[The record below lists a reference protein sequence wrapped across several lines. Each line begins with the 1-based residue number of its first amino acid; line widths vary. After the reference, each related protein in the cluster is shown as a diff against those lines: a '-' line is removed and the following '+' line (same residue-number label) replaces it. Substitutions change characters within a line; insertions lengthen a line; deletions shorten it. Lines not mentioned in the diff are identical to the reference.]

1 MGSKRGGEKAAGKEK
16 EEEVAMQEMMAETRS
31 KKKIDSKMFKNI
43 LSMKQEELSTAAA
56 EYQEMRERA
65 ARWRFIYFLK
75 IKTLENYW
83 QFYQGGGGGLS
94 GSPEQQSGGSHQE
107 EGEVGGRPRPGPV

>member
-1 MGSKRGGEKAAGKEK
+1 MGAKKGGEKDGGKEK
-16 EEEVAMQEMMAETRS
+16 EEKQEEEEEAMQETRS

-65 ARWRFIYFLK
+65 AR
-75 IKTLENYW
+75 
-83 QFYQGGGGGLS
+83 
-94 GSPEQQSGGSHQE
+94 
-107 EGEVGGRPRPGPV
+107 

>member
-1 MGSKRGGEKAAGKEK
+1 MALTLLEFGERTGMGAKKGGEKDGGKEK
-16 EEEVAMQEMMAETRS
+16 EEKQEEEEEAMQETRS

-65 ARWRFIYFLK
+65 AR
-75 IKTLENYW
+75 
-83 QFYQGGGGGLS
+83 
-94 GSPEQQSGGSHQE
+94 
-107 EGEVGGRPRPGPV
+107 

>member
-1 MGSKRGGEKAAGKEK
+1 MEFGERTGMAAKKGEGEEGKEK
-16 EEEVAMQEMMAETRS
+16 DEKQEEEEAMKEMMAETKS

-65 ARWRFIYFLK
+65 ARWRFLYFS
-75 IKTLENYW
+75 ENLNPGQLLPLFSGRRRRTQW
-83 QFYQGGGGGLS
+83 Q
-94 GSPEQQSGGSHQE
+94 P
-107 EGEVGGRPRPGPV
+107 

>member
-1 MGSKRGGEKAAGKEK
+1 MTLLEFGERTGMGAKKGGEKEGGKEK
-16 EEEVAMQEMMAETRS
+16 QEEEEEAMQETRS

-65 ARWRFIYFLK
+65 AR
-75 IKTLENYW
+75 
-83 QFYQGGGGGLS
+83 
-94 GSPEQQSGGSHQE
+94 
-107 EGEVGGRPRPGPV
+107 

>member
-1 MGSKRGGEKAAGKEK
+1 MEFGERTGMGAKKGGEKDGGKEK
-16 EEEVAMQEMMAETRS
+16 EEKQEEEEEEAMQETRS

-65 ARWRFIYFLK
+65 AR
-75 IKTLENYW
+75 
-83 QFYQGGGGGLS
+83 
-94 GSPEQQSGGSHQE
+94 
-107 EGEVGGRPRPGPV
+107 